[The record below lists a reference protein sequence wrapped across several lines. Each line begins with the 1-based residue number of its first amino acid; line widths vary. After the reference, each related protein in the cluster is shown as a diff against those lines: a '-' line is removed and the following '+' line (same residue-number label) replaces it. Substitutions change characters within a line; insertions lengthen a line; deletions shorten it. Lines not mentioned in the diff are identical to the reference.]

1 MKKID
6 LLNNL
11 NDINKENEI
20 IKNEIDFSNKDRDS
34 INKTNQSLLNE
45 KNSLTNLLNSLNKK
59 NEILT
64 KDNKELCQN
73 VLSLQK
79 KNEELQNKILQI
91 QKSFEKDAN
100 DKINSI
106 INEFS
111 NKSIDTEEN
120 LKFANKLLEKRLIN
134 LQTQMDLKDIQIKSQ
149 EEIINRRNKMLND
162 SLTLNQNSISRTDD
176 SLIRELEIDKEKL
189 ISDNVILINDNK
201 MLRQQIESL
210 NIECNQKDMIIQNLS
225 NK

>member
-1 MKKID
+1 MKNYKI
-6 LLNNL
+6 
-11 NDINKENEI
+11 
-20 IKNEIDFSNKDRDS
+20 
-34 INKTNQSLLNE
+34 Q
-45 KNSLTNLLNSLNKK
+45 
-59 NEILT
+59 
-64 KDNKELCQN
+64 Q
-73 VLSLQK
+73 
-79 KNEELQNKILQI
+79 
-91 QKSFEKDAN
+91 SFEKNAN

-120 LKFANKLLEKRLIN
+120 LKFANKLLEKRLMN

-162 SLTLNQNSISRTDD
+162 SLSLNQNSNSKNDD

-189 ISDNVILINDNK
+189 ISDNVVLINDNK

-210 NIECNQKDMIIQNLS
+210 NIECHQKDMIIQNLS

>member
-1 MKKID
+1 
-6 LLNNL
+6 
-11 NDINKENEI
+11 
-20 IKNEIDFSNKDRDS
+20 
-34 INKTNQSLLNE
+34 
-45 KNSLTNLLNSLNKK
+45 
-59 NEILT
+59 
-64 KDNKELCQN
+64 
-73 VLSLQK
+73 
-79 KNEELQNKILQI
+79 
-91 QKSFEKDAN
+91 
-100 DKINSI
+100 
-106 INEFS
+106 
-111 NKSIDTEEN
+111 
-120 LKFANKLLEKRLIN
+120 
-134 LQTQMDLKDIQIKSQ
+134 MDLKDIQIKSQ

>member
-1 MKKID
+1 MLKIE
-6 LLNNL
+6 NENSK
-11 NDINKENEI
+11 KENE
-20 IKNEIDFSNKDRDS
+20 
-34 INKTNQSLLNE
+34 
-45 KNSLTNLLNSLNKK
+45 
-59 NEILT
+59 
-64 KDNKELCQN
+64 
-73 VLSLQK
+73 
-79 KNEELQNKILQI
+79 NKIFEI
-91 QKSFEKDAN
+91 QKYYEKDSN

-120 LKFANKLLEKRLIN
+120 LKFANKLLEKRLMN

-162 SLTLNQNSISRTDD
+162 SLSLNQNSNSKNDD
-176 SLIRELEIDKEKL
+176 SIIRELEIDKERL
-189 ISDNVILINDNK
+189 ISDNVVLINDNK

-210 NIECNQKDMIIQNLS
+210 NIECHQKDMIIQNLS